1 MEPGRGEL
9 LQAPAHDPQAV
20 GAAGDDPQAV
30 GAAGDDGGT
39 VADYS
44 GG

>member
-20 GAAGDDPQAV
+20 GAAG
-30 GAAGDDGGT
+30 GDGGT